1 MSSNSCRQEKGQGYL
16 KSRGSYSPEI
26 EYRETR
32 LRLTSPKRITVFQC
46 IICQSVF
53 RDHTKHAQEAITQIT
68 QNQLLELNAPALPP

>member
-1 MSSNSCRQEKGQGYL
+1 MSINSCRQEKGQGYL

-46 IICQSVF
+46 IILSVSVQEPYKT
-53 RDHTKHAQEAITQIT
+53 RAGSNYANHTKSIT
-68 QNQLLELNAPALPP
+68 